1 MTVPA
6 RQAAARGAIVPH
18 SRPCLGGDE
27 EEAARRVLRSG
38 RLSPGSEAAR
48 LEALLARL
56 AGGADAVALASGTL
70 ALTLALRAL
79 GLRPPDRVALPAYA
93 CAALLHAVRAAGA
106 VPVLCDIEPAGL
118 SLDPEDLPRRSPTPP
133 QAVILVHPF
142 GMPARTDPFRA
153 RGLRVVEDCAQA
165 LGATDRGAPV
175 GARGDAAVF
184 SLAPTKVVT
193 CGGPGGGLAAPRGAV
208 VLAARDLAGHDEKED
223 DRPRV
228 NGLMGDLHAAI
239 GAVQIGRLD
248 EFRRR
253 REAIAARYDA
263 AFADLPLGRPSP
275 PPDSRP
281 IAYRYLARAPRAER
295 LIEALN
301 RRGIMARRPVFLPL
315 HRALRLAE
323 AFPETDR
330 AHAELV
336 SLPIHPA
343 MTDAEVDRVVAE
355 VRRCLL

>member
-1 MTVPA
+1 
-6 RQAAARGAIVPH
+6 
-18 SRPCLGGDE
+18 
-27 EEAARRVLRSG
+27 
-38 RLSPGSEAAR
+38 
-48 LEALLARL
+48 
-56 AGGADAVALASGTL
+56 
-70 ALTLALRAL
+70 
-79 GLRPPDRVALPAYA
+79 
-93 CAALLHAVRAAGA
+93 
-106 VPVLCDIEPAGL
+106 
-118 SLDPEDLPRRSPTPP
+118 
-133 QAVILVHPF
+133 
-142 GMPARTDPFRA
+142 
-153 RGLRVVEDCAQA
+153 
-165 LGATDRGAPV
+165 
-175 GARGDAAVF
+175 
-184 SLAPTKVVT
+184 VT

-301 RRGIMARRPVFLPL
+301 RRGIMARHPVFLPL
-315 HRALRLAE
+315 HRALRLA
-323 AFPETDR
+323 ASFPQTDR
-330 AHAELV
+330 AHSELV

-343 MTDAEVDRVVAE
+343 MTDAEVDRVVVE